1 MKITPQDV
9 KGAIQWEK
17 RIFFRD
23 YYSEDEEIQWVINYT
38 KTAEALNRIV
48 EAVDYAAANDDL
60 R

>member
-17 RIFFRD
+17 RIFFVSE
-23 YYSEDEEIQWVINYT
+23 YSEMEEERWVINYT

-48 EAVDYAAANDDL
+48 EASDYAAANDNL